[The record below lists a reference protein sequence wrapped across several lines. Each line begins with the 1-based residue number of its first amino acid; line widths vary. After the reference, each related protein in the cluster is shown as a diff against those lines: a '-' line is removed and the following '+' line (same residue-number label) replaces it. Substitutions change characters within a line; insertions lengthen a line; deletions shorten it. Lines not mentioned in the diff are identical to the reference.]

1 MLRLC
6 IRGIKIRLRS
16 AILLIIVAS
25 LYCFYQIWLE
35 QILVNYNT
43 IKYKDEGR
51 GVGKI
56 HSRQSRYKE
65 DKIRSTLSFLM
76 NLKSRSTLLCK
87 QLKKQVSN
95 LPTVLLL
102 CLPCTYFAYYVFY
115 PHPKEDV
122 IELLK
127 LDKSSK
133 SVKKILFYTPFFS
146 NKDYAFGF
154 GNKPF
159 VQNDCPVTNCFTTSD
174 RQLLG
179 KFLNCWS
186 DCTD

>member
-1 MLRLC
+1 MISLKVIKNLHNMLKLC

-76 NLKSRSTLLCK
+76 NLKSRSIFYLLCFVNSWK
-87 QLKKQVSN
+87 NRSLIC
-95 LPTVLLL
+95 LLYS
-102 CLPCTYFAYYVFY
+102 YFAYFVPTLPTMHFT
-115 PHPKEDV
+115 HTRV
-122 IELLK
+122 MT
-127 LDKSSK
+127 
-133 SVKKILFYTPFFS
+133 SVQVPFFFVFRS
-146 NKDYAFGF
+146 TYAM
-154 GNKPF
+154 
-159 VQNDCPVTNCFTTSD
+159 
-174 RQLLG
+174 
-179 KFLNCWS
+179 
-186 DCTD
+186 

>member
-51 GVGKI
+51 GVGKL

-76 NLKSRSTLLCK
+76 NLKSRSLICLLY
-87 QLKKQVSN
+87 S
-95 LPTVLLL
+95 
-102 CLPCTYFAYYVFY
+102 YFAYFVPTLPTMYFT
-115 PHPKEDV
+115 HTQ
-122 IELLK
+122 
-127 LDKSSK
+127 
-133 SVKKILFYTPFFS
+133 KKM
-146 NKDYAFGF
+146 
-154 GNKPF
+154 
-159 VQNDCPVTNCFTTSD
+159 
-174 RQLLG
+174 
-179 KFLNCWS
+179 
-186 DCTD
+186 

>member
-35 QILVNYNT
+35 QILVNHNT

-76 NLKSRSTLLCK
+76 NLKSRSLFCLLCFVNSWK
-87 QLKKQVSN
+87 NRSLIC
-95 LPTVLLL
+95 LLYS
-102 CLPCTYFAYYVFY
+102 YFAYFVPTLPTMYFTHTQKKMWSNYQNWTKAQKVLKIFCFILHFS
-115 PHPKEDV
+115 PIK
-122 IELLK
+122 ITLLD
-127 LDKSSK
+127 L
-133 SVKKILFYTPFFS
+133 
-146 NKDYAFGF
+146 
-154 GNKPF
+154 
-159 VQNDCPVTNCFTTSD
+159 VTN
-174 RQLLG
+174 LLF
-179 KFLNCWS
+179 KMIALS
-186 DCTD
+186 PIALLLVTDNY